1 MVWQKEDLMRKVN
14 MLSPDSLNL
23 EVLRMLGISQFLHQK
38 ERRRKSWK
46 NKCIVE
52 QCSTSVIDQKFSR

>member
-1 MVWQKEDLMRKVN
+1 MVWKKEDLTRKVN
-14 MLSPDSLNL
+14 ILSPDSLNL

-46 NKCIVE
+46 NKCIVG
-52 QCSTSVIDQKFSR
+52 QCSTSVIEQKFSG

>member
-1 MVWQKEDLMRKVN
+1 MVWKKEDLTRKVN
-14 MLSPDSLNL
+14 ILSPDSLNL

-38 ERRRKSWK
+38 ERRKSWK

-52 QCSTSVIDQKFSR
+52 QCPTSVIEQKFSG